1 MAATAVDK
9 WQITPQASFIQKKQM
24 IMSDLNNV
32 QKTNLLLYGANG
44 YTGQLIAGYAAL
56 YGLSPILA
64 ARRKEAVAPLAEMFG
79 FEFKVIDLNNEAALV
94 NALKDVALV
103 IHAAGPYDHT
113 AKQMVEACLKTST
126 HYIDLNGDATVF
138 EMLLEYDEAAK
149 AAGIMILPGSGFDVV
164 PTDCLSMHLI
174 NRLPDATHLQI
185 AFATPGGAIS
195 HGTAIT
201 TVAKLGEPGAVRIN
215 GKLVPKPIGHK
226 GMWVNFFAGKRKA
239 DQKLFTMTIPWG
251 DIFTAYIST
260 GIPNIETYTAVPRA
274 AFALVKMQGMFNWLL
289 RKEWVRNVLRK
300 KIKNKPPGLNDEQRN
315 TATTMVWG
323 KVSNSTGKS
332 VSARLCGPDA
342 YTLTAY
348 SCLII
353 AREIIKEQNF
363 KTGYHTPA
371 TAYGEGLVLEIPG
384 VEMEVG

>member
-1 MAATAVDK
+1 MN
-9 WQITPQASFIQKKQM
+9 
-24 IMSDLNNV
+24 DLKNIPKL
-32 QKTNLLLYGANG
+32 QLLLYGANG
-44 YTGQLIAGYAAL
+44 YTGQLIARYAAL
-56 YGLSPILA
+56 YGLSLILA
-64 ARRKEAVAPLAEMFG
+64 ARRKESVAPIAEMLG
-79 FEFKVIDLNNEAALV
+79 FDFKVFDLNDETTLV

-113 AKQMVEACLKTST
+113 SKQMVEACLKTGT
-126 HYIDLNGDATVF
+126 HYIDLNGDAAVF
-138 EMLLEYDEAAK
+138 EMLLEYDAAAK
-149 AAGIMILPGSGFDVV
+149 AAGIMILPGAGFDVV
-164 PTDCLSMHLI
+164 PTDCLSMHLQKQ
-174 NRLPDATHLQI
+174 LPDATQLQI

-201 TVAKLGEPGAVRIN
+201 TVAKLGEPGAVRVN

-226 GMWVNFFAGKRKA
+226 GMWVKFFAGKGKA

-260 GIPNIETYTAVPRA
+260 GIPNIETYTAVPRG
-274 AFALVKMQGMFNWLL
+274 AFALVKMQGLFNWLL
-289 RKEWVRNVLRK
+289 RKEWVRNFLRK
-300 KIKNKPPGLNDEQRN
+300 KIKNKPPGLNDEQRKA
-315 TATTMVWG
+315 ATTMVWG

-353 AREIIKEQNF
+353 AQKIIKQQNF
-363 KTGYHTPA
+363 KPGYHTPA

-384 VEMEVG
+384 VEMEL